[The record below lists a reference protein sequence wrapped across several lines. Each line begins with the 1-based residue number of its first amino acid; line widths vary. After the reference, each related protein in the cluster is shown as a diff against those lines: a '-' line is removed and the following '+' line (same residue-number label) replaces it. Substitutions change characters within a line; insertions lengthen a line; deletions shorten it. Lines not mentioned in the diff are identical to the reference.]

1 MTAGRVARR
10 MYDEILLPTDGSP
23 ASGVA
28 LDHALDIAGRYD
40 ARIHA
45 LFAVDSGAF
54 AGLES
59 GTETVMEALRA
70 DGEDATGRVVDAAA
84 DAGLETVAEI
94 RTGTPHRTILEYAD
108 EAGIDMIV
116 MGTHGRQGLDRYL
129 MGSVTERVVRTA
141 DVPVLTVRQP
151 SGD

>member
-1 MTAGRVARR
+1 

-28 LDHALDIAGRYD
+28 LEHAVDIARRYD
-40 ARIHA
+40 ARVHA

-59 GTETVMEALRA
+59 GTETVVEALRA
-70 DGEDATGRVVDAAA
+70 DGEDATGRVVDAAT
-84 DAGLETVAEI
+84 DAGLEAVAEI
-94 RTGTPHRTILEYAD
+94 RTGAPHRLINEHAA
-108 EAGIDMIV
+108 EAGIDLIV

-129 MGSVTERVVRTA
+129 LGSVTERVVRTA

-151 SGD
+151 SDD